1 MKKALKILGFVILT
15 ILILLFIAPFVF
27 ESQLKDLVKKTMN
40 DNLNAQVDFADID
53 LSMFRS
59 FPQATLVIEDLSIIN
74 NEPFKG
80 DTLALGEEVT
90 LEMSVKELFKSSDEP
105 KQIDQLKLNNA
116 YINIKVDS
124 LGNSNYDIAV
134 EDTTTTSN
142 SESQPFSLDLKHY
155 EINNSRVKYD
165 DRQAKIAMEIEN
177 LNHEGTG
184 DFSLDQSE
192 LDTYSEALV
201 SLDYDGVNYLNQ
213 NSITLDAVFQMDLE
227 NMKYTFLENEAKVNQ
242 LPLTFDGYVQVN
254 EEDTEMDI
262 SFKTPSSD
270 FKNFLAV
277 IPETYAKNIEN
288 VETNGD
294 FVVNGRIF
302 GKTDD
307 TYIPKMDIKISSDNA
322 SFKYPDLP
330 KSVQDITLDMEILND
345 SGLAEETYVNINNAT
360 FRIDQDRFTANGNI
374 SNITENM
381 LVDLALKGTVN
392 LANISQAY
400 PLELEQDLNG
410 ILTADVKTSFDMNS
424 IEKEQY
430 QNVKSSGTA
439 SIRNFRYSSPEIPNE
454 VKIANADMS
463 FNQGNVSVP
472 NLKLTT
478 GQTDLTAS
486 GSLQNLIGFLL
497 TDEQLKGNFE
507 VQSNTFSVNDFM
519 VAETEEITTT
529 DENGKDKTV
538 AKTTGKEA
546 VKVPSFLDME
556 LRFNANT
563 VLYDNL
569 ELKNAKGVLVIR
581 DETARLQDIST
592 DIFNGSIGAN
602 GMVSTKNP
610 TPVFEM
616 DLNLNSLDISS
627 SFNQLEL
634 MQSLAPLA
642 RAMEGKLQSTINLKG
657 NLNEDLT
664 PQLATVAG
672 NALAEL
678 LTAEINPEK
687 AALLSKLDGQLNFL
701 DFNNLDLSKLKTKLT
716 FNNGMVEIA
725 PFDFDIKGINFQ
737 VSGSHGFDMSMNYN
751 LKLDVPAK
759 YLGSQVSSTLGKL
772 SGESIE
778 NTTVEL
784 PIGITGNFNNPQINL
799 NMQQAVNSLTQKVVE
814 QQKKNLEDKAVDAI
828 NDILKGKRD
837 PNKPFNKNDTT
848 AVKSGKTD
856 TTATNTPVTKRD
868 SINQSQQKQVQDAA
882 KNILGGI
889 LKGSK
894 KKTDTTSN
902 NQ

>member
-1 MKKALKILGFVILT
+1 MKKALKIFGFIILT
-15 ILILLFIAPFVF
+15 IIILLIVAPFVF

-40 DNLNAQVDFADID
+40 DNLNAQVDFKDID

-90 LEMSVKELFKSSDEP
+90 LEMSIKELFKSSEEA
-105 KQIDQLKLNNA
+105 KKIDRLSLNNA
-116 YINIKVDS
+116 YVNIKVDS
-124 LGNSNYDIAV
+124 LGNANYDIAV
-134 EDTTTTSN
+134 EDTTTSTSN
-142 SESQPFSLDLKHY
+142 SKPFSLDLKHY

-165 DRQAKIAMEIEN
+165 DKSSKISMNIEN
-177 LNHEGTG
+177 LNHEGNG

-213 NSITLDAVFQMDLE
+213 NSVILDAVFQMDLE

-254 EEDTEMDI
+254 KEDTEMDI
-262 SFKTPSSD
+262 TFKTPSSD
-270 FKNFLAV
+270 FKNFLGV
-277 IPETYAKNIEN
+277 IPEIYAKNIEN
-288 VETNGD
+288 VDTNGD

-302 GKTDD
+302 GKADD
-307 TYIPKMDIKISSDNA
+307 TFIPKMDIKITSNNA

-330 KSVQDITLDMEILND
+330 KSVQDINLDMEVLND
-345 SGLAEETYVNINNAT
+345 TGLAEETYINIKNAT
-360 FRIDQDRFTANGNI
+360 FRIDQDRFSANGNI
-374 SNITENM
+374 SNLTENM
-381 LVDLALKGTVN
+381 LVDLALKGTIN

-400 PLELEQDLNG
+400 PMEMEQDLNG

-439 SIRNFRYSSPEIPNE
+439 SIRNFKYSSPEIPNE
-454 VKIANADMS
+454 VQIANADMS
-463 FNQGNVSVP
+463 FNQGNVRVP
-472 NLKLTT
+472 DLKMTT
-478 GQTDLTAS
+478 GKTDISAS

-497 TDEQLKGNFE
+497 TDEQLKGNFQ

-529 DENGKDKTV
+529 DENGKDQTV

-556 LRFNANT
+556 LRFTANT
-563 VLYDNL
+563 VIYDNL
-569 ELKNAKGVLVIR
+569 ELKNAKGLLIIR

-592 DIFNGSIGAN
+592 NIFNGSIGMN
-602 GMVSTKNP
+602 GLVSTKNQ

-616 DLNLNSLDISS
+616 DLNLNSLDIAS
-627 SFNQLEL
+627 SFNGLEL

-642 RAMEGKLQSTINLKG
+642 SAIEGKLQSTMSLKG

-664 PQLATVAG
+664 PQLSSLVG

-687 AALLSKLDGQLNFL
+687 AALLSKLDSQLNFI
-701 DFNNLDLSKLKTKLT
+701 DFNDIDLSKLKTNLT
-716 FNNGMVEIA
+716 FQDGMVQIA
-725 PFDFDIKGINFQ
+725 PMNFNIKGIDFQ
-737 VSGSHGFDMSMNYN
+737 VAGSHGFDMNMNYD
-751 LKLDVPAK
+751 LKLHVPAR
-759 YLGSQVSSTLGKL
+759 YLGSEVGKTLGKL
-772 SGESIE
+772 SGETIE

-784 PIGITGNFNNPQINL
+784 PIGITGNFQSPQIKV
-799 NMQQAVNSLTQKVVE
+799 NMQQAVNNLTQKVVA
-814 QQKKNLEDKAVDAI
+814 QQKKNLENKAVDAI
-828 NDILKGKRD
+828 NDILQGKRD
-837 PNKPFNKNDTT
+837 PNKPFDKNDTT
-848 AVKSGKTD
+848 AVNNQKTD
-856 TTATNTPVTKRD
+856 TTSAKVPVTKRD
-868 SINQSQQKQVQDAA
+868 SINKSSQKQVEDAA
-882 KNILGGI
+882 KNILGG
-889 LKGSK
+889 LLNNSRK
-894 KKTDTTSN
+894 KKDTTKN
-902 NQ
+902 N

>member
-1 MKKALKILGFVILT
+1 MKKALKILGFVLLT
-15 ILILLFIAPFVF
+15 ILILLFIAPFIF

-40 DNLNAQVDFADID
+40 DNLNAQVDFEDID
-53 LSMFRS
+53 LSMFSS
-59 FPQATLVIEDLSIIN
+59 FPKATLVIEDISIIN

-80 DTLALGEEVT
+80 DTLALGEEVI
-90 LEMSVKELFKSSDEP
+90 LEMSVKELFKSSEEP
-105 KQIDQLKLNNA
+105 KKIDQLKLNNS

-134 EDTTTTSN
+134 EDTTTSSTDSK
-142 SESQPFSLDLKHY
+142 PFRLDLNHY
-155 EINNSRVKYD
+155 EINNSRLKYD
-165 DRQAKIAMEIEN
+165 DKSSKVALELEN

-184 DFSLDQSE
+184 DFSLNQSQ

-201 SLDYDGVNYLNQ
+201 SLNYDGVNYLDQ
-213 NSITLDAVFQMDLE
+213 NSVSLDAIFQMDLE
-227 NMKYTFLENEAKVNQ
+227 NLKYTFLENEARVNQ

-254 EEDTEMDI
+254 EDNTEMDL

-277 IPETYAKNIEN
+277 IPEIYAKNIEN
-288 VETNGD
+288 VDTNGD

-302 GKTDD
+302 GKSDD
-307 TYIPKMDIKISSDNA
+307 TYIPKMNIKISSDNA

-330 KSVQDITLDMEILND
+330 KSVQDINLDMEVLND
-345 SGLAEETYVNINNAT
+345 TGLAEETYININNAT

-381 LVDLALKGTVN
+381 LIDLALKGTVN
-392 LANISQAY
+392 LANISKAY
-400 PLELEQDLNG
+400 PLEMEQDLNG

-439 SIRNFRYSSPEIPNE
+439 SIKNFSYASPEIPNE

-463 FNQGNVSVP
+463 FNQGNVSIP
-472 NLKLTT
+472 NLKLST
-478 GQTDLTAS
+478 GQTDLTAQ
-486 GSLQNLIGFLL
+486 GSLQNLIGFLF
-497 TDEQLKGNFE
+497 TDQQLKGNFQ

-529 DENGKDKTV
+529 DENGNDKTV

-546 VKVPSFLDME
+546 VKIPSFLDME
-556 LRFNANT
+556 LSFNANT
-563 VLYDNL
+563 VIYDNL
-569 ELKNAKGVLVIR
+569 ELKNARGLLVIR

-592 DIFNGSIGAN
+592 DIFNGSIGVN

-616 DLNLNSLDISS
+616 DLNLNSLDIAS
-627 SFNQLEL
+627 SFNGLEL
-634 MQSLAPLA
+634 MQNLAPLA
-642 RAMEGKLQSTINLKG
+642 SAVQGKLQSTLNLKG

-664 PQLATVAG
+664 PQLASIAG

-678 LTAEINPEK
+678 ITAEINPEK
-687 AALLSKLDGQLNFL
+687 AALLSQLDGQLNFL
-701 DFNNLDLSKLKTKLT
+701 DFNNLNLDNLQTKLT

-737 VSGSHGFDMSMNYN
+737 VSGSHGFDMSMNYD

-759 YLGSQVSSTLGKL
+759 YLGSEISRNLSKL
-772 SGESIE
+772 SGETIE
-778 NTTVEL
+778 NTSVEL
-784 PIGITGNFNNPQINL
+784 PVGITGSFNNPQIKL
-799 NMQQAVNSLTQKVVE
+799 NMQQAVQNLTQKIAE
-814 QQKKNLEDKAVDAI
+814 QQKRNLEDKAVDAI
-828 NDILKGKRD
+828 NDILQGKRD
-837 PNKPFNKNDTT
+837 PNKPFNKNDST
-848 AVKSGKTD
+848 AVETETTDSTKTN
-856 TTATNTPVTKRD
+856 APVSTRD
-868 SINQSQQKQVQDAA
+868 SINKSKEKQVQDAA
-882 KNILGGI
+882 RDILGGI
-889 LKGSK
+889 LNSSR
-894 KKTDTTSN
+894 KKTDTTKQN
-902 NQ
+902 